1 MNNLFLLAFYAH
13 VVACSVSLV
22 PEVSQEG
29 LLQPYT
35 TYADVTLFHF
45 HIPDEVTRVTW
56 EFAAFMDDPGC
67 PVREVNVHVQHGS
80 YPVVSNNNAT
90 LRDYMYTHRS
100 AVHKIV
106 TKSAYQP
113 HDATV
118 LPVYNPLPGSWF
130 AAAYIPNWNEQMQQ
144 EGIIH
149 KCRYSLGSIA
159 MWSQKE
165 HIQTLN
171 IGVKQSVRTHENL
184 SYYRFYVPSHTW
196 FLQVNISHCHMLEQI
211 INRDTGERLFRW
223 CIRSLA
229 LSARSLPMYNPN
241 GGVANITQGG
251 SHVFTE
257 MRPYSDGYYYLL
269 VDSEGETGIDIT
281 IHTKECG
288 SAFRKLR
295 PHIREVKASEYT
307 EVSSKQ
313 DVEFVGTATP
323 LNITVSVST
332 NEDLGQSAHESS
344 KVLDWE
350 EVWPNITNESPL
362 ILSHIPE
369 ESPSSTL
376 DADFAADGLQ
386 CYPVLPLARIKHA
399 SDFTDTFL
407 IQGPE
412 WYSTWLSVQRDL
424 PVFMY
429 LTLLPFTDIG
439 GTLSINIL
447 MDELLMNA
455 TRQLITV
462 MGCVRKGRPP
472 EVENDIIVCEEQQLT
487 LNITSS
493 SRATVEDFILIPFPE
508 PDVWFLAL
516 QTICYYNGHKTP
528 CIIDQVMVSI
538 DIRTQP
544 CVFAGDSPC
553 GTHGLCQE
561 THRGMFFFTSCVCTA
576 GWQGWGCEDG
586 EAAQGWTTVLTGVC
600 LLTLSNIFFLPPA
613 IIAARRHLYSQ
624 ALLFMAT
631 MIASVLYHACD
642 NEVMSYCLT
651 KYEVLQFTDFF
662 FSLLCFWV
670 TVVGLGGMDDAFC
683 PLLHTLGVV
692 IIAPA
697 VQYSRTALA
706 SFTVPMAVAAA
717 VPICRMVYQRWH
729 KGAWPSIQPR
739 QLLYRGIGIIL
750 ALIGLIMFGLIQTK
764 DNYKYV
770 HSTWHVVIALSLV
783 FLLPSHNSCVL
794 GHRVLSPVT
803 RHSASVTS
811 DDAELI
817 DVGETTVDY
826 TASSPVFHVTSDV
839 DFLLTDNE
847 EDYHRPDKDT
857 E

>member
-1 MNNLFLLAFYAH
+1 
-13 VVACSVSLV
+13 
-22 PEVSQEG
+22 
-29 LLQPYT
+29 
-35 TYADVTLFHF
+35 
-45 HIPDEVTRVTW
+45 
-56 EFAAFMDDPGC
+56 MDDPGC
-67 PVREVNVHVQHGS
+67 PVREVHVLVQHGS
-80 YPVVSNNNAT
+80 YPVVTKNNAT
-90 LRDYMYTHRS
+90 LQDYMYTQRS
-100 AVHKIV
+100 AVHKIS
-106 TKSAYQP
+106 TKSAFQP

-130 AAAYIPNWNEQMQQ
+130 AAAYIPDWNEQMQQ

-159 MWSQKE
+159 MWSQKD

-171 IGVKQSVRTHENL
+171 IGIKQSVRTHENL

-196 FLQVNISHCHMLEQI
+196 FLQVNVSNCHILEQI
-211 INRDTGERLFRW
+211 INQDTGERLFRW

-229 LSARSLPMYNPN
+229 FNARSLPAYNPDV
-241 GGVANITQGG
+241 GVANITQGD

-257 MRPYSDGYYYLL
+257 LRPYSDGYYYLL
-269 VDSEGETGIDIT
+269 VVTEGETGIDIT
-281 IHTKECG
+281 VRTKECG
-288 SAFRKLR
+288 SAFKKLW
-295 PHIREVKASEYT
+295 PHIRDVKASEYT

-313 DVEFVGTATP
+313 EMEFVGTATP
-323 LNITVSVST
+323 INITVSVST
-332 NEDLGQSAHESS
+332 SEDYGNSQHESS
-344 KVLDWE
+344 KMLDWE
-350 EVWPNITNESPL
+350 EMWPNITNESPL
-362 ILSHIPE
+362 VLSHLPD
-369 ESPSSTL
+369 ESPPIL
-376 DADFAADGLQ
+376 DADFAAVGHQ

-407 IQGPE
+407 IQGPD

-424 PVFMY
+424 PVFTY

-439 GTLSINIL
+439 GTLSVNIL
-447 MDELLMNA
+447 LDELLMNA
-455 TRQLITV
+455 THQLITV
-462 MGCVRKGRPP
+462 TGCVRKGRPP
-472 EVENDIIVCEEQQLT
+472 DVKNDTLICGEPQLT
-487 LNITSS
+487 LNVTSS

-516 QTICYYNGHKTP
+516 QTICYHKGQKTP
-528 CIIDQVMVSI
+528 CIRDQVLVSI

-544 CVFAGDSPC
+544 CVFAGESPC
-553 GTHGLCQE
+553 GNNGLCQE

-576 GWQGWGCEDG
+576 GWRGWGCEDG
-586 EAAQGWTTVLTGVC
+586 GSAQGWTSVLTGLC
-600 LLTLSNIFFLPPA
+600 LLTLSNIFFLPPI

-624 ALLFMAT
+624 ALLFTAT
-631 MIASVLYHACD
+631 MIASIFYHACD
-642 NEVMSYCLT
+642 NEVVSYCVT

-670 TVVGLGGMDDAFC
+670 TVVGLGGMDEAFC
-683 PLLHTLGVV
+683 PLFHTLGVI

-706 SFTVPMAVAAA
+706 SFTVPMAVATA
-717 VPICRMVYQRWH
+717 VPLCHIVYQRWH
-729 KGAWPSIQPR
+729 KGAWPSVQPR
-739 QLLYRGIGIIL
+739 QFLYRGIGISL
-750 ALIGLIMFGLIQTK
+750 ALIGLIMFALIQTK

-783 FLLPSHNSCVL
+783 FLLPSRSPSVL
-794 GHRVLSPVT
+794 AHKANGQVT
-803 RHSASVTS
+803 GHSASLAS

-817 DVGETTVDY
+817 DVGETIVDY

-847 EDYHRPDKDT
+847 EDYHSLDRED

>member
-1 MNNLFLLAFYAH
+1 MSNLFLLALYTH

-29 LLQPYT
+29 LLQPYN

-67 PVREVNVHVQHGS
+67 PVKDVHVLVQHGS
-80 YPVVSNNNAT
+80 YPVVNRNNAT
-90 LRDYMYTHRS
+90 LQNYMYTSRS
-100 AVHKIV
+100 SVHEIS

-159 MWSQKE
+159 MWSQKD

-184 SYYRFYVPSHTW
+184 SYYRFFLPSHTW
-196 FLQVNISHCHMLEQI
+196 FLQVNISNCHMLEQI

-223 CIRSLA
+223 CMRSLA
-229 LSARSLPMYNPN
+229 LSARSLPSYNPD

-251 SHVFTE
+251 NHVFTE
-257 MRPYSDGYYYLL
+257 QRPYSDGYYYLL
-269 VDSEGETGIDIT
+269 VVTEGETGIDIT
-281 IHTKECG
+281 INTKECG
-288 SAFRKLR
+288 SAFKKVRQHVR
-295 PHIREVKASEYT
+295 DVKKSEYT

-313 DVEFVGTATP
+313 EMEFVGTATP
-323 LNITVSVST
+323 INITVTVSAS
-332 NEDLGQSAHESS
+332 EDYSKSQHESS
-344 KVLDWE
+344 RVLDWE

-362 ILSHIPE
+362 ILSHIPDDSSILDVDLSA
-369 ESPSSTL
+369 ESHR
-376 DADFAADGLQ
+376 

-412 WYSTWLSVQRDL
+412 WYSTWLSVQRGL
-424 PVFMY
+424 PVFTY

-439 GTLSINIL
+439 GTLSVNIL

-455 TRQLITV
+455 TRQLITIV
-462 MGCVRKGRPP
+462 GCVSKGRPP
-472 EVENDIIVCEEQQLT
+472 EVRNGSLICEEQQLT

-508 PDVWFLAL
+508 PDIWFLAL
-516 QTICYYNGHKTP
+516 QSICYYNGQKTP
-528 CIIDQVMVSI
+528 CIVDQVMVSI

-544 CVFAGDSPC
+544 CVFTGENPC
-553 GTHGLCQE
+553 GSHGLCQE
-561 THRGMFFFTSCVCTA
+561 THRGMFFFTSCVCSA

-586 EAAQGWTTVLTGVC
+586 EAAQGWDTVITGLC
-600 LLTLSNIFFLPPA
+600 LLTLSNIFFLPPT

-624 ALLFMAT
+624 ALLFTAT
-631 MIASVLYHACD
+631 MIASIFYHACD
-642 NEVMSYCLT
+642 NEVVAYCVT

-670 TVVGLGGMDDAFC
+670 TVVGLGGIDEAFC

-706 SFTVPMAVAAA
+706 SFTVPMAFATA
-717 VPICRMVYQRWH
+717 VPLCHIVYQRWR
-729 KGAWPSIQPR
+729 KGAWPSVQPR
-739 QLLYRGIGIIL
+739 QLLYRCVGISL
-750 ALIGLIMFGLIQTK
+750 ALVGLFMFALIQTK
-764 DNYKYV
+764 DNYKYI

-783 FLLPSHNSCVL
+783 FLLPSRSQSEL
-794 GHRVLSPVT
+794 GLNAPSPVM
-803 RHSASVTS
+803 RHSTPLTS

-826 TASSPVFHVTSDV
+826 TASSLVFHVTSDV

-847 EDYHRPDKDT
+847 EDYHNLDKDT
-857 E
+857 Q